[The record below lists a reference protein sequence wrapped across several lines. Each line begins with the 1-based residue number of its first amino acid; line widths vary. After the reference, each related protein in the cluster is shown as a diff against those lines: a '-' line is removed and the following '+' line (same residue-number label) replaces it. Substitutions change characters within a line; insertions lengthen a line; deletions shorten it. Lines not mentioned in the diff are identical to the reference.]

1 MIARFLCSCI
11 GRKEV
16 ELLKPSKEFHS
27 LPIVSLSEGQHI
39 GYVKSLVVDAQS
51 KALAA
56 LVIDPKGFFKDQRII
71 PYSKVVS
78 VGEDAI
84 TIDKGSYVEKSA
96 SLPEILQ
103 LIKERLSIIG
113 TRIITQNGKTLGV
126 VDEYYINPTNGQI
139 TQVEISGG
147 KIEGFFSGK
156 ALLDAQYLLTI
167 GQDVIVA
174 QQGSESHLL
183 VADKGI
189 NESLKS
195 LLHSTTNLASE
206 TSASLSKFFN
216 PEKIKGR
223 FKGIRKKEKFLAS
236 SENITENNPLENKD
250 SELEQSI
257 QENPNIIDVEE
268 EHPEISVE
276 NPDFPKETASVM
288 TPSYS
293 DPNFTINQEENTK
306 NP

>member
-1 MIARFLCSCI
+1 M
-11 GRKEV
+11 
-16 ELLKPSKEFHS
+16 KPSKDFLS

-39 GYVKSLVVDAQS
+39 GYVKSLVVDSQS
-51 KALAA
+51 KSLAA

-84 TIDKGSYVEKSA
+84 TIDKGAYVEKSA

-126 VDEYYINPTNGQI
+126 VEEFFINPTNGQI

-147 KIEGFFSGK
+147 KIEGFLSGK
-156 ALLDAQYLLTI
+156 ASLDAQYILTI

-174 QQGSESHLL
+174 EQGSESHLL
-183 VADKGI
+183 VADKGL

-195 LLHSTTNLASE
+195 LFHSTTNLASG
-206 TSASLSKFFN
+206 TSASLGKLFN
-216 PEKIKGR
+216 REKVKGR
-223 FKGIRKKEKFLAS
+223 FKGGKNKDKNMAS
-236 SENITENNPLENKD
+236 SEREPESNLNQSLDLELQDTQEGADITEVSTSVTIDENLD
-250 SELEQSI
+250 ST
-257 QENPNIIDVEE
+257 IDTG
-268 EHPEISVE
+268 S
-276 NPDFPKETASVM
+276 A
-288 TPSYS
+288 S
-293 DPNFTINQEENTK
+293 DPSCPYPDSPMDQEPKTK
-306 NP
+306 DPLG

>member
-1 MIARFLCSCI
+1 M
-11 GRKEV
+11 
-16 ELLKPSKEFHS
+16 KPSKEFHS

-39 GYVKSLVVDAQS
+39 GYVKNLVVDAQS
-51 KALAA
+51 KSLAA

-71 PYSKVVS
+71 PYNKVVS

-84 TIDKGSYVEKSA
+84 TIDKGTHVEKSA

-126 VDEYYINPTNGQI
+126 VDEYYIDPTNGQI
-139 TQVEISGG
+139 TQIEISGG
-147 KIEGFFSGK
+147 KIEGFFRGK
-156 ALLDAQYLLTI
+156 ALLDAQYILTI

-174 QQGSESHLL
+174 QEGSESHLL
-183 VADKGI
+183 VAEKGV

-195 LLHSTTNLASE
+195 LVHSTTNLASE
-206 TSASLSKFFN
+206 TSASLSKIFN
-216 PEKIKGR
+216 REKLKGR
-223 FKGIRKKEKFLAS
+223 FKGKRNKEKIIAS
-236 SENITENNPLENKD
+236 SENITD
-250 SELEQSI
+250 SDLLVVEDSVLEQT
-257 QENPNIIDVEE
+257 IDESPDLTHGGEE
-268 EHPEISVE
+268 SSAISVE
-276 NPDFPKETASVM
+276 SSDSPREAISDP

-293 DPNFTINQEENTK
+293 DPNSTINQEGNTK